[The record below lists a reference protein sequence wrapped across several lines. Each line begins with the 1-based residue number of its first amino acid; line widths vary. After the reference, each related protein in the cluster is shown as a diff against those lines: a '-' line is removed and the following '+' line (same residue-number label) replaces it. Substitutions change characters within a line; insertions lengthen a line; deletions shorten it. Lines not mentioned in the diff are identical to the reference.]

1 MRVKNSLKNTIYAV
15 ISNIL
20 IILVGLVTQNIFV
33 NMLGKEYLGINGLF
47 NNIVSMLAVVEL
59 GIGPAII
66 VNLYKP
72 LAENDYKKIN
82 QLMNFYKKC
91 YRIISCVVIIIGI
104 LILPFLNFFVDTD
117 IKFSNYGG
125 IYIIFLLYV
134 LDAGLSYLLS
144 YKRSLLQADQ
154 KNRYIN
160 IVHTLSYILMNFI
173 QILILI
179 KTQNFILFLIAKL
192 IFRFL
197 ENIIILLI
205 TNRKYPYLSS
215 KESENLDKSDQN
227 KIFKNVKGLFFHK
240 IGGYIVLG
248 TDNIIISKFLGLKVV
263 GLYSNYY
270 LIINSVS
277 NLISQIFSAL
287 TASVGN
293 LLVTTSKEKTYTIYK
308 NIMFLNFWI
317 YGFAATAMFNIMN
330 PFIKFWLGEEFL
342 LSTGVLVVLVINF
355 YMTGMR
361 SSIGIYK
368 EAAGIY
374 YEDRFIPIIE
384 SLINIIASII
394 FVKLFGLA
402 GVFIGTITSS
412 LIVVFYSLPHFV
424 YKKVFDRSILEYYRL
439 YFNYLF
445 FSALSVGLT
454 YLVLQLIY
462 KFIEANIIRLILSA
476 VLSFVVPCIL
486 IIIIFRKKD
495 EFKYFKNLFKEKF
508 GKLFFLKRKM
518 L

>member
-15 ISNIL
+15 MSNVIIIL
-20 IILVGLVTQNIFV
+20 IGLVTQNVFV

-72 LAENDYKKIN
+72 LADNDYKKIN
-82 QLMNFYKKC
+82 QIMSFYKKC
-91 YRIISCVVIIIGI
+91 YHIISGAVIIIGI
-104 LILPFLNFFVDTD
+104 LILPFLNFFVETD

-125 IYIIFLLYV
+125 IYLIFLLYV
-134 LDAGLSYLLS
+134 LDAGASYLLS

-154 KNRYIN
+154 KNRYIS
-160 IVHTLSYILMNFI
+160 IVHTICYILMNFI

-179 KTQNFILFLIAKL
+179 KTRNFILFLIAKL

-197 ENIIILLI
+197 ENGIILLI
-205 TNRKYPYLSS
+205 TNKKYPYLSS
-215 KESENLDKSDQN
+215 KESEKLDKSVRN

-277 NLISQIFSAL
+277 SLISQIFSSL

-308 NIMFLNFWI
+308 NIMFLNFGI
-317 YGFAATAMFNIMN
+317 YGFASTAMFNIMN

-342 LSTGVLVVLVINF
+342 LSTGVLTILVINF

-361 SSIGIYK
+361 SSIGVYK

-384 SLINIIASII
+384 SAINIIASLI
-394 FVKLFGLA
+394 FVKFFGLA
-402 GVFIGTITSS
+402 GVFLGTIASS

-424 YKKVFDRSILEYYRL
+424 YKKVFDRSILEYYKL

-445 FSALSVGLT
+445 YSTLSVAFTYLILQLT
-454 YLVLQLIY
+454 YQFVEI
-462 KFIEANIIRLILSA
+462 NIIRLMLSA
-476 VLSFVVPCIL
+476 VLSFIVPCLL

-508 GKLFFLKRKM
+508 AKLFSLNRKM